1 MMNLLLTQNIFHSQ
15 HEVPIEAGCSN
26 RADQVEDVVIRV
38 GPEALAEALDQFHQV
53 DKEFHTDESMTMRI
67 PVYKP
72 LEARWLW
79 SILLSFGS
87 GAEVL
92 EPLALRGIL
101 KKQLL
106 NTLNLYEE
114 V

>member
-1 MMNLLLTQNIFHSQ
+1 
-15 HEVPIEAGCSN
+15 
-26 RADQVEDVVIRV
+26 
-38 GPEALAEALDQFHQV
+38 
-53 DKEFHTDESMTMRI
+53 MTMRI
-67 PVYKP
+67 AVYKP

-92 EPLALRGIL
+92 EPSALRGIL
-101 KKQLL
+101 SEQLR
-106 NTLNLYEE
+106 NTLKLYEE